1 MLSLDF
7 IRANKSQVITA
18 AKNKNRKV
26 EIDKILTL
34 DDERRL
40 LIQKIQVLREER
52 NKTSH
57 GKPDEKTIKRGKE
70 IKEEI
75 KKLEDQ
81 LSTNHQSI
89 DTLLSFVP
97 NVPLDEVPIGKNED
111 DNVEVKKWGKIP
123 EFDFEVKSHLDLG
136 LSLDLF
142 DLERGSKVSGFRGYF
157 LKNQAAQLQFAI
169 LFYVFQK
176 LVAKGY
182 TPIIAPSIVKGFT
195 LFGSG
200 QFPWGEQEVYKLNDE
215 DAYLAGTA
223 EVPVTSYFSG
233 EILNEKDLPKKFVAF
248 SPCFR
253 REAGSYGKD
262 VKGLYRVHEFWKVE
276 QVIIAGSD
284 IEESKKLH
292 NELQKNTEEIMEDF
306 NIPYRR
312 LMMCTGDMGEP
323 QIKKY
328 DTEIWMPYRNGYGE
342 IASNSIMGDFQTR
355 RLKIKYRKKDGSTEY
370 CYSLNDT
377 AIPSPRILIAI
388 LENYQQKDGSIKVP
402 EVLQSLVGFKSIT
415 HTLTHQEPIFSSPD
429 GQGRYR

>member
-1 MLSLDF
+1 MLSLDY
-7 IRANKSQVITA
+7 IRNNKAQVIEA

-26 EIDKILTL
+26 DIDKILTL
-34 DDERRL
+34 DDERRN
-40 LIQKIQVLREER
+40 LIQKIQLLREER
-52 NKTSH
+52 NKLARQ
-57 GKPDEKTIKRGKE
+57 GKPHSAEASRGRQ
-70 IKEEI
+70 IKEEL
-75 KKLEDQ
+75 KKYEDQ
-81 LSTNHQSI
+81 LSTNHQSLN
-89 DTLLSFVP
+89 TLLSYVP
-97 NVPLDEVPIGKNED
+97 NVPLDEVPVGADESG
-111 DNVEVKKWGKIP
+111 NVEVKQWGKIP
-123 EFDFEVKSHLDLG
+123 KFDFELKSHLELG

-176 LVAKGY
+176 LVKKGY
-182 TPIIAPSIVKGFT
+182 TPMIAPSIVKGFT

-223 EVPVTSYFSG
+223 EVPITSYFSG

-292 NELQKNTEEIMEDF
+292 DELQKNTEEIIEDLK
-306 NIPYRR
+306 IPYRR
-312 LMMCTGDMGEP
+312 LLMCTGDMGEP
-323 QIKKY
+323 QIFKY
-328 DTEIWMPYRNGYGE
+328 DTEIWMPYRKGYGE

-355 RLKIKYRKKDGSTEY
+355 RLKIKYRKKDGSTDY
-370 CYSLNDT
+370 CFSLNDT

-402 EVLQSLVGFKSIT
+402 EVLQQLVGFKEIKA
-415 HTLTHQEPIFSSPD
+415 
-429 GQGRYR
+429 